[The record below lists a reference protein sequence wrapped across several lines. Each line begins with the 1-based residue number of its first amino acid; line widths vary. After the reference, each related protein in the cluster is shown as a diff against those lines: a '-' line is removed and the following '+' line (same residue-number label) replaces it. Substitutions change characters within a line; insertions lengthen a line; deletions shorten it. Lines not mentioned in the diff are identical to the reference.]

1 MASRAAAAKGAE
13 WWKKSWI
20 DPDSPELLKIFWI
33 SLAATQTEVRMG
45 REGLQDLE
53 KVGNPEYHAIRVK
66 TDEWLKQLETSSMVP
81 PE

>member
-1 MASRAAAAKGAE
+1 
-13 WWKKSWI
+13 
-20 DPDSPELLKIFWI
+20 
-33 SLAATQTEVRMG
+33 MG
-45 REGLQDLE
+45 REGLEDLE